1 MTTQLKPVS
10 KIGKII
16 FVSIRSLNIL
26 IYYNDEKKLS
36 EIYNKLNDLDL
47 EQLKYDKVMN
57 IIDQNSNKKVLLNQ
71 SDIEIINQNS
81 DDEINFFSHDV
92 NNENMYKYIFA
103 SN

>member
-1 MTTQLKPVS
+1 MNTQLKPVS

-16 FVSIRSLNIL
+16 FVSNRSLNIL
-26 IYYNDEKKLS
+26 IYYNDENKLS

-47 EQLKYDKVMN
+47 EQLKYDKIMN

>member
-1 MTTQLKPVS
+1 MSTQLKPVS

-16 FVSIRSLNIL
+16 FISTRALNIF
-26 IYYNDEKKLS
+26 IYYNNEEKLS
-36 EIYNKLNDLDL
+36 EIFHKLKSLDV
-47 EQLKYDKVMN
+47 EDLKYDRVMS

-71 SDIEIINQNS
+71 SDIEIINKNS
-81 DDEINFFSHDV
+81 DDEINFFAHDV